1 MEDNEKIKQLKTF
14 YSLPENQQKAIMLL
28 FSGKQTQGRIAENV
42 GVARVTLTLWR
53 QKDKFRK
60 AQDEYNR
67 FMLRDLTNEAILT
80 MRDLL
85 DSRSEM
91 VRFNA
96 AKDILDRSMSYEQT
110 RKIKADAEL
119 AELRVKQADGS
130 ADSQVVVNVHLPEDG
145 DDNG

>member
-145 DDNG
+145 DDDG

>member
-14 YSLPENQQKAIMLL
+14 YSLPENQQKAIMIL

>member
-130 ADSQVVVNVHLPEDG
+130 ADSQVVVNVRLPEDG

>member
-145 DDNG
+145 DSNG

>member
-42 GVARVTLTLWR
+42 GVVRVTLTLWR
-53 QKDKFRK
+53 QKEKFRK

-96 AKDILDRSMSYEQT
+96 AKDILDRSMSYEQA

-130 ADSQVVVNVHLPEDG
+130 ADSQVIVNVHLPEDG
-145 DDNG
+145 DGNG

>member
-1 MEDNEKIKQLKTF
+1 LEDNEKIKQLKTF

-130 ADSQVVVNVHLPEDG
+130 ADSQVIVNVHLPEDG
-145 DDNG
+145 DSNG

>member
-28 FSGKQTQGRIAENV
+28 FSGRQTQGRIAENV

-85 DSRSEM
+85 NSRSEM

-145 DDNG
+145 DGNG

>member
-1 MEDNEKIKQLKTF
+1 LEDNEKIKQLKTF

-145 DDNG
+145 DGNG

>member
-130 ADSQVVVNVHLPEDG
+130 ADSQVIVNVHLPEDG
-145 DDNG
+145 DNDA

>member
-14 YSLPENQQKAIMLL
+14 YSLPENQRKAIMLL

-145 DDNG
+145 DSNG

>member
-1 MEDNEKIKQLKTF
+1 LEDNEKIKQLKTF

>member
-145 DDNG
+145 DGNG

>member
-85 DSRSEM
+85 NSRSEM

-145 DDNG
+145 DSNG

>member
-14 YSLPENQQKAIMLL
+14 YSLPENQQKAIMIL
-28 FSGKQTQGRIAENV
+28 FSGKQTQGRVAESV

>member
-96 AKDILDRSMSYEQT
+96 AKDILDRSMSYEQS
-110 RKIKADAEL
+110 RKIKAEAEL

-145 DDNG
+145 DGNG

>member
-130 ADSQVVVNVHLPEDG
+130 ADSQVIVNVHLPEDG
-145 DDNG
+145 DSNG

>member
-96 AKDILDRSMSYEQT
+96 AKDILDRSMSYEQN
-110 RKIKADAEL
+110 RKLHAEAEL

-145 DDNG
+145 DSDA

>member
-1 MEDNEKIKQLKTF
+1 LEDNEKIKQLKTF

-119 AELRVKQADGS
+119 AELRVKQAAGS

>member
-28 FSGKQTQGRIAENV
+28 FAGKQTQGRIAENV

-145 DDNG
+145 DGNG

>member
-145 DDNG
+145 DVNG

>member
-110 RKIKADAEL
+110 RKIKAEAEL

>member
-110 RKIKADAEL
+110 RKIHAEAKL

-145 DDNG
+145 DGNG